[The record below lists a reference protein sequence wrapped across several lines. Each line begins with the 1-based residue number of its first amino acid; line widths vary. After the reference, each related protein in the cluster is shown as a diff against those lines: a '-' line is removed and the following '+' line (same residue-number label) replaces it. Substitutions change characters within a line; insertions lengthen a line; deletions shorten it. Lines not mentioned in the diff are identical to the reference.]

1 MLSLIKQRRQVGVDC
16 CYHGYFGCVVS
27 EWHVHCSHDVHDVPN
42 MADTP
47 LPLPATDNRDVGV
60 AIGCGNLYGLTTS
73 FEVGGVL

>member
-1 MLSLIKQRRQVGVDC
+1 M
-16 CYHGYFGCVVS
+16 VS

-73 FEVGGVL
+73 FEVGGVF